1 MKQTSTPRS
10 RSSKSCS
17 RPAPRLENTA
27 SQVTERFL
35 AYFAARDWDAMTQI
49 LADIFSYD
57 DRRRVVGSGVRH
69 GRDAHIADMRAS
81 ADLWTADVTPA
92 VIATRGERLVLA
104 HLRFP
109 GRDQA
114 ARGICHRCAQHRRDQ
129 RRRADRGLRLIRP
142 RRFRRRLRRTRCQ
155 VPRRRGSTIS
165 GRMVRHRCRLRRAQ
179 PVRGPAVGTGLREHR
194 SPVTGD
200 VRGGGSG
207 RKPPRCLGS
216 HSGTQGLYRGC
227 ASAQRPGSSR
237 HPCRAWNH
245 ARRLRRR
252 VARDPLFDARRR
264 HGQPLRDLLRGRP

>member
-1 MKQTSTPRS
+1 MPRS
-10 RSSKSCS
+10 RTCGPPPTSGS
-17 RPAPRLENTA
+17 RT
-27 SQVTERFL
+27 
-35 AYFAARDWDAMTQI
+35 MT
-49 LADIFSYD
+49 S
-57 DRRRVVGSGVRH
+57 
-69 GRDAHIADMRAS
+69 
-81 ADLWTADVTPA
+81 A
-92 VIATRGERLVLA
+92 VIATRGEHLVLCRISY
-104 HLRFP
+104 LGPRSS
-109 GRDQA
+109 D
-114 ARGICHRCAQHRRDQ
+114 
-129 RRRADRGLRLIRP
+129 L
-142 RRFRRRLRRTRCQ
+142 RRFHSELLNIVEIDADERIVARVAFDLDDIDAAIRRTRCQ
-155 VPRRRGSTIS
+155 IHRRRGSTLS

-227 ASAQRPGSSR
+227 ASAERPGSGR

-264 HGQPLRDLLRGRP
+264 HGQPLRNL